1 MAKLDVPSWQPNLY
15 AAVAVTLTTATV
27 AISLRFAARRMTKV
41 PLWWDDFMCVGAFI
55 FGIGWNVLLLVW
67 APYGFGKH
75 LENIDLTPEQS
86 LFNSLLFCYLAEL
99 FYAAS
104 LAFSQYAVLAF
115 YWRMFRTSNIKVP
128 IITLVASISI
138 WLILRT
144 FLAVFLQAFW
154 DKSIPNATCNIND
167 SKFFFGTVLTH
178 LVLDLAIL
186 SLPVLQVRK
195 LRLRTAQKVGVC
207 AMFMFGILVCV
218 ASVIIL
224 VYSLSYNT
232 KSAEISFNV
241 APIMIWGTVEVNL
254 AIVSGTIP
262 FQTPIWNTFSPS
274 CTACLPMLRPIF
286 LRAFNRIFPNVSHG
300 TSDKQLH
307 SSRANQ
313 LAKISA
319 MRTRTRHDDSE
330 SMQELA
336 TFDNDSSSE
345 HDEEQGIVHGA
356 GGQRVIITGNDKSAR
371 VTEVDVSPA
380 VSGGILVRSETLVEV
395 SRAR

>member
-1 MAKLDVPSWQPNLY
+1 MGKLDVPSWQPNLY
-15 AAVAVTLTTATV
+15 AAVAVTLTAATL

-75 LENIDLTPEQS
+75 LENIALTPEQS

-128 IITLVASISI
+128 IITLLVAITI

-154 DKSIPNATCNIND
+154 DKSIPNATCNIDD

-186 SLPVLQVRK
+186 SLPILQVRK

-207 AMFMFGILVCV
+207 AMFMFGILVCG
-218 ASVIIL
+218 ASIIIL
-224 VYSLSYNT
+224 VYSVSYNT

-254 AIVSGTIP
+254 AIVS
-262 FQTPIWNTFSPS
+262 
-274 CTACLPMLRPIF
+274 ACLPMLRPIF
-286 LRAFNRIFPNVSHG
+286 LKAFNRIFPNVSHG
-300 TSDKQLH
+300 TSDKQLQ

-319 MRTRTRHDDSE
+319 LKSRTRHDDETE

-336 TFDNDSSSE
+336 TFDNDSSSDI
-345 HDEEQGIVHGA
+345 DEEQGIVHGA
-356 GGQRVIITGNDKSAR
+356 GGQRVRITGNDKSAR
-371 VTEVDVSPA
+371 VKEVDVGPA
-380 VSGGILVRSETLVEV
+380 VTGGILVKSETLVEV